1 MSEPETPL
9 INKPATERRSFSR
22 SQRLTAAGL
31 VVAAV
36 AIGALIV
43 HTVPSRPVGLLTLLV
58 LLYITVWR
66 SSNPVARVVFD
77 WLPVLII
84 VVGYDLI
91 RSQAPSLVD
100 RAITEP
106 QLRVDEFIFG
116 GSVPTVRLQHLMPPS
131 RSDGS
136 PSWWDYFLNAIYI
149 THFIVTPAI
158 AIWIYLRHRE
168 WFSRFAALIVGVTLA
183 GFITYLALP
192 AVPPWLA
199 SRQGDLAKTIR
210 VTHLVWDHLGITEL
224 ATIFNGNAR
233 YANPVAALPSLH
245 AAWPFMILLF
255 LWPRIGMTR
264 WVLLAYNVAMVL
276 VLVYGAEH
284 YVSDILM
291 GWIYAVIVFV
301 VVNRI
306 MDRQAA
312 KAASRPASSITAP
325 P

>member
-66 SSNPVARVVFD
+66 SSNPAARVVFD

-84 VVGYDLI
+84 AVGYDLI
-91 RSQAPSLVD
+91 RSQAPSLAD

-106 QLRVDEFIFG
+106 QLRVDEFMFG

-136 PSWWDYFLNAIYI
+136 PSWWDYIINAIYI
-149 THFIVTPAI
+149 THFIVTPVI

-284 YVSDILM
+284 YVSDILL
-291 GWIYAVIVFV
+291 GWIYTVVVFV

-306 MDRQAA
+306 MNHQAA